1 MKAFQNVRFDLFN
14 SVLLWATHTGEEQNK
29 AVFFFS
35 PLIHKAAA
43 SSPYAI
49 HCCLLRIYTFF
60 FFVPGRNTV
69 FIQPKLVL
77 FWRNQAVSFGSVW
90 IYCVK

>member
-14 SVLLWATHTGEEQNK
+14 CVLLWATHTGEEQNK

-35 PLIHKAAA
+35 PLIRKAAA

-60 FFVPGRNTV
+60 FLSLEEILCLFSQSLCCSGETK
-69 FIQPKLVL
+69 QLVL
-77 FWRNQAVSFGSVW
+77 EAYGYTV
-90 IYCVK
+90 